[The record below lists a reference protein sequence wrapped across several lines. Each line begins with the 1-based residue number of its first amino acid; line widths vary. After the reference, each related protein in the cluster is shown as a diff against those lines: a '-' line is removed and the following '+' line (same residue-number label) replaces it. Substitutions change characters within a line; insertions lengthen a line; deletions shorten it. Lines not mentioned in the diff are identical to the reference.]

1 MATNIVNYMATL
13 KHEHTINEE
22 EIYFNFINSIKSE
35 VTKKTYE
42 RSVNLFM
49 QFCGVNRLSELLS
62 FTDPQKQIIKYLMT
76 LRERG
81 LSFNSISTELNGIYH
96 LYDMNDIVLNRKK
109 INMFKGD
116 FTKKVVDRAYTHEE
130 IRRILDVS
138 DLRMK
143 VIL

>member
-1 MATNIVNYMATL
+1 MTTL

-42 RSVNLFM
+42 RSVNLFV

-81 LSFNSISTELNGIYH
+81 FNVPSP
-96 LYDMNDIVLNRKK
+96 
-109 INMFKGD
+109 
-116 FTKKVVDRAYTHEE
+116 
-130 IRRILDVS
+130 
-138 DLRMK
+138 
-143 VIL
+143 